1 MMTNQTLQ
9 CLLGGVGEGGRLD
22 DFSDLDD
29 IFTHKWRVGFVG
41 LKTFMLCGA
50 ANCKVVYTNYQ

>member
-1 MMTNQTLQ
+1 
-9 CLLGGVGEGGRLD
+9 VGEGGRLD